1 MMVYQGENHLKLIS
15 RVEDF
20 LGDRL
25 LSREEKSH
33 YHQFRVRG
41 QDARALI
48 QFLRDDAALGF
59 AMFIDLTCVD
69 YLRYPVEQPGR
80 YGIVYTLLS
89 PSLGIKVQA
98 QAFVPGED
106 PRLPSVA
113 DLFAGADWTERE
125 VWDLYG
131 VEFMGHPDLRRILM
145 PDDYE
150 GHPLRKDYPLK
161 GRGERGNFPVYH
173 ATPGHSASGGHAPS
187 KGGR

>member
-1 MMVYQGENHLKLIS
+1 MITYQAANHLKVIA
-15 RVEDF
+15 RVEEH
-20 LGDRL
+20 LGERL
-25 LSREEKSH
+25 LGREEKGA
-33 YHQFRVRG
+33 YHQFRVHG
-41 QDARALI
+41 KDARDLI
-48 QFLRDDAALGF
+48 RLLKEDPALGF

-69 YLRYPVEQPGR
+69 YSRYPVEQPGR
-80 YGIVYTLLS
+80 FAVVTTLLS
-89 PSLGIKVQA
+89 PTLGVKA
-98 QAFVPGED
+98 QVKAFVPGED

-113 DLFAGADWTERE
+113 DLFAGANWTERE

-173 ATPGHSASGGHAPS
+173 ATPGHSAPGHAPES
-187 KGGR
+187 RGGK

>member
-1 MMVYQGENHLKLIS
+1 MITYQSGNHLKAIS
-15 RVEDF
+15 KVEEH

-25 LSREEKSH
+25 ISREEKSH

-41 QDARALI
+41 QDAHGLL
-48 QFLRDDAALGF
+48 QFLRDDPELGF
-59 AMFIDLTCVD
+59 SMFIDLTCVD

-80 YGIVYTLLS
+80 FAIVYTLLS
-89 PSLGIKVQA
+89 PSLGIKIQVK
-98 QAFVPGED
+98 AFVPAED
-106 PRLPSVA
+106 PRLPSAA
-113 DLFAGADWTERE
+113 DLYAGAEWTERE

-150 GHPLRKDYPLK
+150 GHPLRKDYPLR

-173 ATPGHSASGGHAPS
+173 ATPGHNAPGGQ
-187 KGGR
+187 GGA